1 MPRRPSPLIAIAIVG
16 VLAACSGDSEPS
28 ATPVSTAPTP
38 TTDPTD
44 VAVDDGVLTIGVL
57 LPLSGAGAEMGRTM
71 VDAVRLGVI
80 EVNRAGGVLGQS
92 IRIVSVTD
100 EGDGIDTAAAAAE
113 KLLREPID
121 ALIGPASSLA
131 APLVLPLAR
140 SAGVLTCSPTASSL
154 GLDAFPD
161 EGLFLR
167 TIPSDSMQ
175 AVALARSI
183 DQTGV
188 RSASILYLDDDY
200 GRPYAQAV
208 AAELTRLSIAVRI
221 VVPYRGDDADYRDDA
236 VAASDDGAEVVA
248 VVGDAS
254 TGPRVV
260 ASLFDTVDDT
270 VQVVVNDAMRVPAT
284 PGAYER
290 LTPAQLARLSGVSPR
305 STSVAA
311 DFADRLAVAF
321 PGDRD
326 LFATNAYDC
335 VNLLALAATAAGSTR
350 ATAISAEIAE
360 VSSGGSRCGSF
371 TGCVIGQL
379 AGRNIDYDGPSGQ
392 LQIGADGDPT
402 RGLFDVFT
410 FDATGAD
417 VTESS
422 LVVLR

>member
-1 MPRRPSPLIAIAIVG
+1 MARRPNTLIATAIVCA
-16 VLAACSGDSEPS
+16 LAACSGDGGSSVASTTVPS
-28 ATPVSTAPTP
+28 AP
-38 TTDPTD
+38 TTEPTEI
-44 VAVDDGVLTIGVL
+44 AVDDGVLTIGVL
-57 LPLSGAGAEMGRTM
+57 LPLSGAGAEMGRTL
-71 VDAVRLGVI
+71 VDAVRMAVI

-92 IRIVSVTD
+92 LRVIAVTD

-121 ALIGPASSLA
+121 AMVGPASSLA

-140 SAGVLTCSPTASSL
+140 NAGVLTCSPTASAL

-161 EGLFLR
+161 EGLFMR

-208 AAELTRLSIAVRI
+208 AAELTRLSIAVRS
-221 VVPYRGDDADYRDDA
+221 VVPYRSDDADYSDDA
-236 VAASDDGAEVVA
+236 TAASDDGAEVVA
-248 VVGDAS
+248 VIGDAS

-260 ASLFDTVDDT
+260 TSLFDAVDDT
-270 VQVVVNDAMRVPAT
+270 VQVVVNDSMRVPAI

-305 STSVAA
+305 STSVAT
-311 DFADRLAVAF
+311 DFAERLAIAF

-335 VNLLALAATAAGSTR
+335 VNVLALAAAAADSTLP
-350 ATAISAEIAE
+350 ASISAEIAE
-360 VSSGGSRCGSF
+360 VTAGGSRCASF
-371 TGCVIGQL
+371 TGCVADQL

-410 FDATGAD
+410 FDPTGAD